1 MAVLLPELR
10 GYDGLAGQPTY
21 AAAALDARAA
31 LRLAHDSLGVGAERL
46 AYFGHSLG
54 SAIATEL
61 AAEHPPVVLVLES
74 PLSSARAMAR
84 RMVLPGLTL
93 LWRLVSRVHYDT
105 VRLVRALRVP
115 VWVAHG
121 ERDLIIPSR
130 MGREVFAAAVVPGE
144 LLVVRGAGHNDVPE
158 RAGEAYWGWLVRALE
173 PVRTP

>member
-1 MAVLLPELR
+1 
-10 GYDGLAGQPTY
+10 
-21 AAAALDARAA
+21 
-31 LRLAHDSLGVGAERL
+31 
-46 AYFGHSLG
+46 
-54 SAIATEL
+54 
-61 AAEHPPVVLVLES
+61 
-74 PLSSARAMAR
+74 MAR